1 MVSYRSVIKNLIIVF
16 YASNL
21 FYKRTFPTFDSKKQN
36 LIKTKFSST
45 GWSMNDEATTHYS
58 GIIDNMAL
66 GFKTLQDIFGKT
78 KSTFKKK
85 SLKSNG

>member
-1 MVSYRSVIKNLIIVF
+1 
-16 YASNL
+16 
-21 FYKRTFPTFDSKKQN
+21 
-36 LIKTKFSST
+36 
-45 GWSMNDEATTHYS
+45 MNDEATTHYS